1 LFLVSL
7 VTDQSWYST
16 YRETFADRRYI
27 PPIVD
32 PDDPEIR
39 NSDNTVLFL
48 MSCYQYIMIAI
59 ILSVG
64 PPFRQPMVQNG
75 TPPIPPIAFP
85 VRPGAPTVLM
95 TVPFMVTITVAVIFT
110 TMVIL
115 SPPSWLASVLQLTPM
130 TISFSFLLIAIAMG
144 NFVSSWISE
153 KFIFVRIRELLDRF
167 SAWRRKGKR
176 GARGGK
182 FKRYQVVEEAM

>member
-1 LFLVSL
+1 MICSL
-7 VTDQSWYST
+7 HVVDV
-16 YRETFADRRYI
+16 RYI

-64 PPFRQPMVQNG
+64 PPYRQPMVQNG
-75 TPPIPPIAFP
+75 TSHLFPPSN
-85 VRPGAPTVLM
+85 GCGGYLTL
-95 TVPFMVTITVAVIFT
+95 VPFMVTITVAVIFT
-110 TMVIL
+110 SITIL
-115 SPPSWLASVLQLTPM
+115 FPPSWLASVLQLTDM
-130 TISFSFLLIAIAMG
+130 TVGFGFLLIALGVG
-144 NFVSSWISE
+144 NFVISWISE
-153 KFIFVRIRELLDRF
+153 KFIFVQVRELLDRF

-176 GARGGK
+176 GSKGGK
-182 FKRYQVVEEAM
+182 AKRYQVVEESM

>member
-16 YRETFADRRYI
+16 YTETFSDRRYI

-75 TPPIPPIAFP
+75 TPPIPQFP
-85 VRPGAPTVLM
+85 SPFVPTVLM

-182 FKRYQVVEEAM
+182 LKRYEVVEEAM